1 MDSSINLWPNFAGR
15 REEGGREGR
24 ERGGITIATLQ
35 SPRSPSVRAIM
46 LEILSA
52 GVSGEFSP
60 REFVVENVE
69 PLRVY
74 SLLIASNFPESKK
87 RLRETDSAHTGV

>member
-1 MDSSINLWPNFAGR
+1 
-15 REEGGREGR
+15 
-24 ERGGITIATLQ
+24 
-35 SPRSPSVRAIM
+35 M